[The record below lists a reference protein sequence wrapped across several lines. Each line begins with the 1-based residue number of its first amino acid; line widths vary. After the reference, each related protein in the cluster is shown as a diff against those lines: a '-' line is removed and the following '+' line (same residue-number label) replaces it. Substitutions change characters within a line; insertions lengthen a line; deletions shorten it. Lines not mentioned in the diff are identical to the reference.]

1 MYGMSASIDPVEE
14 CILPCN
20 ISGKRKALIMCIRLF
35 VFMITLNSLLHVTW
49 LSFFFIEELSVG
61 SACEPQRKLYAI
73 ESESQRFEVKK
84 KKSFYDGKS
93 SEL

>member
-1 MYGMSASIDPVEE
+1 
-14 CILPCN
+14 
-20 ISGKRKALIMCIRLF
+20 MCIRLF

-93 SEL
+93 SELWKNSLIIFLYFPFFITP